1 MKVENF
7 NDAEINTLVYG
18 GRSGQKLGIV
28 INNENWFLKFPKST
42 NGFRK
47 KVDMSYSTSPLSE
60 YIGSHIYSSIGIQ
73 YMIQNLELKT
83 VK

>member
-60 YIGSHIYSSIGIQ
+60 
-73 YMIQNLELKT
+73 
-83 VK
+83 

>member
-7 NDAEINTLVYG
+7 NDTKINTLVYG

-47 KVDMSYSTSPLSE
+47 KVDMSYST
-60 YIGSHIYSSIGIQ
+60 
-73 YMIQNLELKT
+73 
-83 VK
+83 

>member
-7 NDAEINTLVYG
+7 NDTKINTLVYG
-18 GRSGQKLGIV
+18 GRSGQKLGIQHHLYLSILV
-28 INNENWFLKFPKST
+28 RTFIL
-42 NGFRK
+42 
-47 KVDMSYSTSPLSE
+47 PLE
-60 YIGSHIYSSIGIQ
+60 YQ